1 MSYTTPNFNGFE
13 ATGSVHENLGSI
25 DNSELGFSG
34 KASYSFA
41 AADTTGKIWVGGTH
55 RKIQTPTS
63 ITTASLSSGT
73 AVVGNSGVAAAADY
87 DAEGYE
93 IGGKVGVAGA
103 ELVGYYYNGKNMD
116 ASVGIAVNTAGAT
129 TYTQHDNSGG
139 YVQATY
145 ILPTKTKVGVSWGR
159 STIEKTAAETA
170 DAERDAWIVGA
181 YHPLTKHLN
190 VVAEYNHLE
199 TTSSANAEGK
209 AKTVSLGAILFF

>member
-1 MSYTTPNFNGFE
+1 MRGLLKVCAVKAPDFGDRRSLIME
-13 ATGSVHENLGSI
+13 DIATL
-25 DNSELGFSG
+25 
-34 KASYSFA
+34 
-41 AADTTGKIWVGGTH
+41 TGGT
-55 RKIQTPTS
+55 
-63 ITTASLSSGT
+63 SGT
-73 AVVGNSGVAAAADY
+73 AVIGNSGVAAAADY

-116 ASVGIAVNTAGAT
+116 ASVGIAVNTAGST
-129 TYTQHDNSGG
+129 SYTQHDNSGG

-159 STIEKTAAETA
+159 STIEKAAAETT

-199 TTSSANAEGK
+199 TTTSANAEGK